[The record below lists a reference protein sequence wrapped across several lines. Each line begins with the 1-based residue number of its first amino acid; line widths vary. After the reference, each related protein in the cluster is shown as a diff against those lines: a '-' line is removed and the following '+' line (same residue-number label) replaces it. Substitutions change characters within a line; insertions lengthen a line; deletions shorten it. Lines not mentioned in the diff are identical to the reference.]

1 MSHPTVHGVFTR
13 SASASGSLRMGLSV
27 REPTPSSNTAPRR
40 LRTRASC
47 SPERGPRDEGQHRR
61 LAATRRERIED
72 RVEGRLRDLAAEE
85 PRARCAMLEAPS
97 TRLRGRTNGDA
108 RANERATPRD
118 NRATQRTFHANG
130 TSAARPVGP
139 MHRWEGGPEYRATQR
154 TFRANGTSAARP
166 VGPMDRWEGGPEYRA
181 TQRRSHAALR
191 SERVGWCTKKGET
204 NQEAPLPW
212 PLQVLD
218 MLEKARPTATH
229 GECPRW

>member
-118 NRATQRTFHANG
+118 NRATQRTF
-130 TSAARPVGP
+130 
-139 MHRWEGGPEYRATQR
+139 
-154 TFRANGTSAARP
+154 RANGTSAARP